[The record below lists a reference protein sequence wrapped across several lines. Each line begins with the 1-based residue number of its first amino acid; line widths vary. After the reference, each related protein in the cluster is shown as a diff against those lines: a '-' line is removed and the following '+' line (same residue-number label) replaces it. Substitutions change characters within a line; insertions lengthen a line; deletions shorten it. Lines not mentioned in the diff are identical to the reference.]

1 MKCSWLCE
9 LHCRVSGMPLQGS
22 TGYTL
27 KTKTCCF
34 DFCNYD
40 TKDNVSRDRCAFTLL
55 RVSKE
60 PVRHKWKSWAQRDNL
75 RFTVITLF
83 LTFVWVTLGKSN
95 YVLCVLVSTST
106 KCNIISY
113 EGIFGLI
120 TSSGR
125 MVWCYT
131 TVTLKYLEI
140 TITMIIRKPGKDVK
154 GVRESTAKTKK
165 Q

>member
-1 MKCSWLCE
+1 
-9 LHCRVSGMPLQGS
+9 MPLQGS

-27 KTKTCCF
+27 RIKTLRCF
-34 DFCNYD
+34 DFSNYD
-40 TKDNVSRDRCAFTLL
+40 TKDNVSRDRYCAFTL

-75 RFTVITLF
+75 WFTVTTLF
-83 LTFVWVTLGKSN
+83 LTSVWVTLGKSN

-106 KCNIISY
+106 KWNIICY
-113 EGIFGLI
+113 EEIFGLI
-120 TSSGR
+120 TSSER

-131 TVTLKYLEI
+131 TLILKYFEI

-154 GVRESTAKTKK
+154 GVRESTAKSKK